1 MSVRVFQAPIAPHR
15 ILAAAFPAVFEKFP
29 VRLDREIWISAPG
42 AVRTRVS
49 RVAKWCV
56 VKERRSSYKY
66 DRDVVVGAE
75 CLHPE
80 SPINEV
86 PSEYG
91 VKNYRYTVVNNR

>member
-1 MSVRVFQAPIAPHR
+1 LRR
-15 ILAAAFPAVFEKFP
+15 IGFWLPLSLLFSKNSLFGSIGKFGLARRA
-29 VRLDREIWISAPG
+29 

-49 RVAKWCV
+49 RVAKWYV